1 MSAYSFLDVLATL
14 VGPGGSFSIGAGAAA
29 AEEGISA
36 AMDEDKNT
44 TLTGADGQ
52 ITQNLH
58 AGNVGLITVR
68 LLKTSPVN
76 RQLSLLYNSQRQT
89 SAIWGRNQINVSD
102 VARGDLVLGSQMAF
116 VKHPDLKWAKDADI
130 VEWPFRG
137 IVQIML
143 GDGNSIAA

>member
-14 VGPGGSFSIGAGAAA
+14 VGPGGSFSLGSGVGA
-29 AEEGISA
+29 AEEGITV

-44 TLTGADGQ
+44 TLAGADGQ
-52 ITQNLH
+52 ITQSLH
-58 AGNVGLITVR
+58 AANVGLITVR

-76 RQLSLLYNSQRQT
+76 RLLSLLYNSQRMS

-116 VKHPDLKWAKDADI
+116 VKHPDLTWSKDANTN
-130 VEWPFRG
+130 EWQFRG
-137 IVQIML
+137 VIQITL
-143 GDGNSIAA
+143 GDGNAIAA